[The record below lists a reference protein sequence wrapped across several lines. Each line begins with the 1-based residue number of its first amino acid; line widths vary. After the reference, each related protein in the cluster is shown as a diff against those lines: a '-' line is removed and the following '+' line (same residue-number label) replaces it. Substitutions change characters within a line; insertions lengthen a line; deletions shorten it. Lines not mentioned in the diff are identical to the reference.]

1 MSRLEKAEQESANK
15 ILELLDVKSELTSRQ
30 RDLETQQRAS
40 DAQTSDLQENMNKLQ
55 VRFSYNYCKTVLYLF
70 DLHTGNYPLFSA
82 HRNC

>member
-70 DLHTGNYPLFSA
+70 D
-82 HRNC
+82 